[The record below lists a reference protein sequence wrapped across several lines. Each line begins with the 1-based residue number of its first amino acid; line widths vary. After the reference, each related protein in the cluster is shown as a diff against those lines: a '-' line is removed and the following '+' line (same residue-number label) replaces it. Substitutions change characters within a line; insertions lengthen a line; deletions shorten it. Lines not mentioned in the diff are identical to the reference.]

1 MNTQRT
7 VLGEYVVVDPLP
19 LIFTWGWEDSS
30 ELPPGSST
38 VEITL
43 IPDGDG
49 TLIRLRH
56 TGLPSEESRALH
68 AAGWSHYLERL
79 SLRPPATTPDPTRSP
94 RRSPGASRCPRRA
107 RSQAASLAQ
116 EGRD

>member
-1 MNTQRT
+1 VSTSWSTPYRL
-7 VLGEYVVVDPLP
+7 V
-19 LIFTWGWEDSS
+19 FAWGWEDSS

-43 IPDGDG
+43 VPDGDG

-68 AAGWSHYLERL
+68 AAGWSHYLQRL
-79 SLRPPATTPDPTRSP
+79 SMAATGHNPGPDPL
-94 RRSPGASRCPRRA
+94 
-107 RSQAASLAQ
+107 AAP
-116 EGRD
+116 

>member
-1 MNTQRT
+1 VSTSWSTPYRL
-7 VLGEYVVVDPLP
+7 V
-19 LIFTWGWEDSS
+19 FAWGWEDSS

-43 IPDGDG
+43 VPDGDG

-79 SLRPPATTPDPTRSP
+79 SLAAAGRDPGPDPL
-94 RRSPGASRCPRRA
+94 
-107 RSQAASLAQ
+107 AAP
-116 EGRD
+116 

>member
-1 MNTQRT
+1 MPTSTPTLAAATGCVRT
-7 VLGEYVVVDPLP
+7 PSAPSWVSTSSSTPYRLV
-19 LIFTWGWEDSS
+19 FTWGWEDSS

-43 IPDGDG
+43 VPDGDG

-79 SLRPPATTPDPTRSP
+79 SLAAAGRDPGPDPL
-94 RRSPGASRCPRRA
+94 
-107 RSQAASLAQ
+107 AAP
-116 EGRD
+116 